1 MKVALVHDYFTQL
14 GGAERVVDALYQILP
29 NATVFSTVCNRL
41 KLPVGLQDVQI
52 STSWMQRLPGM
63 ERFYRHYFALYP
75 LGVANLNLR
84 GYDVVISS
92 SSGYAKGVRTDANAI
107 HVCYCHTP
115 MRWVWRYSDYASR
128 EKFGAIERLLLP
140 SLLYQLRR
148 WDEKAA
154 RQPDQFVVNSS
165 VVAERVWTTYRR
177 HSVVIPPPIDLNR
190 FQISSVQDDFYLVLA
205 RLVSY
210 KRIDIAIKACNQLQ
224 RRLIIIGDG
233 PDRARLE
240 LLAGPTIDFK
250 GRVSDDIVDFHA
262 ARCRA
267 LLLPG
272 EEDFGMVPLEVN
284 AAGRPAIAYKAGGA
298 LDTIRAGVSGLFFEH
313 QTSDSLAQAI
323 EEFESRSWDPV
334 TIRKHAEQFGFEAF
348 RVKFLNL
355 LHSLNPALFSADSS
369 LRKPIP
375 LPKDQWPLPRLGT
388 LG

>member
-1 MKVALVHDYFTQL
+1 
-14 GGAERVVDALYQILP
+14 
-29 NATVFSTVCNRL
+29 
-41 KLPVGLQDVQI
+41 
-52 STSWMQRLPGM
+52 MQHLPGM
-63 ERFYRHYFALYP
+63 GRFYRHYFALYP
-75 LGVANLNLR
+75 LGIAHLNLH

-115 MRWVWRYSDYASR
+115 MRWVWRYSDYALR
-128 EKFGAIERLLLP
+128 EKFGTVERLLLP

-165 VVAERVWTTYRR
+165 VVAERVWTAYKR
-177 HSVVIPPPIDLNR
+177 HAVVIPPPIDLER
-190 FQISSVQDDFYLVLA
+190 FKISSVQDDFYLVLA

-210 KRIDIAIKACNQLQ
+210 KRIDIAVKACNQLN

-233 PDRARLE
+233 PDRARLQ
-240 LLAGPTIDFK
+240 LLAGPTVEFK
-250 GRVSDDIVDFHA
+250 GRVSDELVDFHA

-272 EEDFGMVPLEVN
+272 EEDFGLVPLEIN
-284 AAGRPAIAYKAGGA
+284 AAGRPAIAFKAGGA

-313 QTSDSLAQAI
+313 PTSVSLAQAI

-348 RVKFLNL
+348 REKFLTL
-355 LHSLNPALFSADSS
+355 LHSLNPALFAADISARNSIS
-369 LRKPIP
+369 LSNN
-375 LPKDQWPLPRLGT
+375 QWPRPRLST